1 MKHFISE
8 TGGRL
13 LRFQPRDFL
22 LCIYFLSYHEGG
34 WALFHIVNYYSRAVE
49 VSKEVSFY
57 TSIIARYCFT
67 LLIFNPIIL
76 QFFKNRDIQQVSSSR
91 SVFLTLV
98 TLIKLQ
104 KKKKKLWTSKNE
116 YNIRILFRIIVLHKT
131 LNIPI

>member
-1 MKHFISE
+1 M
-8 TGGRL
+8 
-13 LRFQPRDFL
+13 
-22 LCIYFLSYHEGG
+22 
-34 WALFHIVNYYSRAVE
+34 VE

-104 KKKKKLWTSKNE
+104 KKKKKLRTSKNE